1 MKLKTTKLS
10 NFDNLELKE
19 ATFKNLNFPDHF
31 HDTYSIGLIKEGVEK
46 VTVNN
51 QTLISTTNSIVIIN
65 PFEIH
70 SNSFYDNEKWTYHS
84 LYLNKDIIDYFT
96 KQQNLNKKISFQFK
110 NIITDKS
117 LYTQLTNFFISP
129 TEKTEKKLTDI
140 VTNLV
145 VNHQEELVVK
155 SKYYAKETD
164 IINEIVAYFELYFS
178 DKINIEKL
186 SKKYKLSSSK
196 LIRAFKAHTG
206 LTPISY
212 ITLLKLNHSKKLI
225 MQNQPIVQVA
235 LECGFY
241 DQSHF
246 THYFLIF
253 FGVSPLYFKK
263 NNMTI

>member
-1 MKLKTTKLS
+1 M
-10 NFDNLELKE
+10 
-19 ATFKNLNFPDHF
+19 
-31 HDTYSIGLIKEGVEK
+31 
-46 VTVNN
+46 
-51 QTLISTTNSIVIIN
+51 
-65 PFEIH
+65 
-70 SNSFYDNEKWTYHS
+70 
-84 LYLNKDIIDYFT
+84 
-96 KQQNLNKKISFQFK
+96 
-110 NIITDKS
+110 
-117 LYTQLTNFFISP
+117 
-129 TEKTEKKLTDI
+129 
-140 VTNLV
+140 
-145 VNHQEELVVK
+145 
-155 SKYYAKETD
+155 
-164 IINEIVAYFELYFS
+164 
-178 DKINIEKL
+178 EKL